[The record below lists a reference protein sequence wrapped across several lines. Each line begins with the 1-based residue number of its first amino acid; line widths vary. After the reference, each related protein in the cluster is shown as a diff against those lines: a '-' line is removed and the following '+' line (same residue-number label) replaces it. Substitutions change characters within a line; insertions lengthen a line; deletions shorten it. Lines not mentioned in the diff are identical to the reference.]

1 MRFAD
6 VKVGDQVIVDP
17 PGYGSA
23 RRVICQVEKVTATQF
38 TAGGYRFTKGNGRQI
53 GRDSYHSA
61 TVRHATPELVER
73 VNLEQRYGNAQARL
87 RQKLNSLDT
96 LWREIDRNHD
106 SHKWAATLEKALPH
120 LTAAAEVLKLR
131 QMEVSE

>member
-17 PGYGSA
+17 PGSGH
-23 RRVICQVEKVTATQF
+23 RIVCQVARVTATQF
-38 TAGGYRFTKGNGRQI
+38 TAGGYRFTKGGSHV
-53 GRDSYHSA
+53 GSDSWHFA
-61 TVRHATPELVER
+61 TVKHATPELVAI
-73 VNLEQRYGNAQARL
+73 VQLEQRYGNAQAKL
-87 RQKLNSLDT
+87 RQKLNSIDA

-120 LTAAAEVLKLR
+120 LAAATEVLKLR
-131 QMEVSE
+131 RMESET